1 MPRRHVEI
9 DFSAG
14 GIDLDAVRL
23 DVRGRISEDAWAKFE
38 NSCSELRV
46 SPEQRLKQGIK
57 RLLAHGSVG
66 RISQSPENIRRLDYR
81 ALTLYEK
88 IAKYTVSGTASTA
101 AGFVVLDIINS
112 DSSMSQLSY
121 YVLGIAAA
129 IALTAWLAAALAQL
143 MDKKEL
149 DTNYSLNVRVRLA
162 QRAEKLVIA
171 AILAY
176 LLAVALR
183 AIQFIANNNGLLETL
198 QKLGE

>member
-1 MPRRHVEI
+1 
-9 DFSAG
+9 
-14 GIDLDAVRL
+14 
-23 DVRGRISEDAWAKFE
+23 
-38 NSCSELRV
+38 
-46 SPEQRLKQGIK
+46 
-57 RLLAHGSVG
+57 
-66 RISQSPENIRRLDYR
+66 
-81 ALTLYEK
+81 
-88 IAKYTVSGTASTA
+88 
-101 AGFVVLDIINS
+101 
-112 DSSMSQLSY
+112 MSQLSY